1 MANNPKKG
9 PFDLSIDLNKIP
21 SYESRFKSMDSLG
34 GGINMTHPEPVDTSL
49 AHDPLLKEKLKSGQ
63 DVRSNPSVILRRRGV
78 RV

>member
-9 PFDLSIDLNKIP
+9 PFDLSIDLDKIP
-21 SYESRFKSMDSLG
+21 GYASRFKTMDSLG
-34 GGINMTHPEPVDTSL
+34 GIIDMQKPEPVDTNL
-49 AHDPLLKEKLKSGQ
+49 ANDPLLKEKLRSGQ